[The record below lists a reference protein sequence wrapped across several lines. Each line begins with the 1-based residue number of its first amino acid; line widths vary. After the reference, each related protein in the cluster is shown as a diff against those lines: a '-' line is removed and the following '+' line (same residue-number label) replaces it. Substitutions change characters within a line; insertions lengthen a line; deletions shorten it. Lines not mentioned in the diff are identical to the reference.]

1 MTKNILKLLLVLC
14 PLATFVGCDEDEGPK
29 PAPTVTVDPT
39 AISALPGDEVTI
51 TVTVDAPNGGKTL
64 VALAG
69 SEEVA
74 SIDLAGATTGP
85 QEVIYT
91 VPDDAVIGSEITI
104 TFQATDNSNLSSALA
119 TTVVTVNDPIIVLS
133 GDLTT
138 QTLDAGRQYL
148 IRGQTFIRDGV
159 TVTIPA
165 GTVLFGEK
173 STKGTLVVDR
183 GGKLLSNGTAASPVV
198 MTSNQEVGARDKGD
212 WGGLVIL
219 GKAFTNQSNP
229 GVEGISPAVHFGGAD
244 RTNDADN
251 SGVYKYLRVEYAGI
265 ELTPNNETNSITLG
279 GVGSGTTFE
288 YVQVS
293 FGGDDGFE
301 WFGGTVNGKYLISLS
316 TWDDDFDVDYGYSGN
331 VQFGL
336 VVRNPASADQSQS
349 NAFETDNG
357 PNDNDSGAGTY
368 TTGTFSNITV
378 YGPLDRAGRA
388 LSANNVHSMDMR
400 RRTALSIFNSVL
412 GGFPTGLRFNQNSSY
427 GQYTG
432 ASPNGV
438 LSNNVLIAGATGTR
452 YAIGSGVAFTAADVQ
467 TYWEANNTSMIV
479 PPNDDT
485 QTVFYTTLG
494 LRIDNFFGRYSTT
507 TYPVNPDFT
516 LSNGTATI
524 ATGASFANGKFAEA
538 SRTAFFDKAVAYKG
552 AFGTTDW
559 TDGWAEFRPIEKAY

>member
-1 MTKNILKLLLVLC
+1 MMLVVFTLVT
-14 PLATFVGCDEDEGPK
+14 TFVACDEDDDVK
-29 PAPTVTVDPT
+29 PAPTVTVDPAT
-39 AISALPGDEVTI
+39 TSGLPGDDITI
-51 TVTVDAPNGGKTL
+51 SVAVEAPNGGNTL
-64 VALAG
+64 VALQGA
-69 SEEVA
+69 EEV
-74 SIDLAGATTGP
+74 SSVDLAGATSST
-85 QEVIYT
+85 QEVVYT
-91 VPDDAVIGSEITI
+91 IPEDAVIGSEITV
-104 TFQATDNSNLSSALA
+104 TFQATDNSNLSSSIASA
-119 TTVVTVNDPIIVLS
+119 VITVDNPVITLS

-138 QTLDAGRQYL
+138 QTLDASRKYL
-148 IRGQTFIRDGV
+148 ISGQTFIRTGV

-165 GTVLFGEK
+165 GTVLMGEK

-183 GGKLLSNGTAASPVV
+183 GGKLIVNGEANNPVV
-198 MTSNQEVGARDKGD
+198 MTSNQPAGGRDKGD

-219 GKAFTNQSNP
+219 GRAYVNQANP
-229 GVEGISPAVHFGGAD
+229 AIEGISPTVNFGAAD
-244 RTNDADN
+244 RTNDNDN

-279 GVGSGTTFE
+279 AVGNGTVFE

-336 VVRNPASADQSQS
+336 VVRNPFYADQSQS

-357 PNDNDSGAGTY
+357 PNDNDTGAGTY

-378 YGPLDRAGRA
+378 YGPLDRVGRS
-388 LSANNVHSMDMR
+388 LSANNVHAMDMR
-400 RRTALSIFNSVL
+400 RRTAVSIFNSVV

-432 ASPNGV
+432 ANPNGF
-438 LSNNVLIAGATGTR
+438 LANNVLISASAGSR
-452 YAIGSGVAFTAADVQ
+452 YAIGTGVSFTAVDVQ
-467 TYWEANNTSMIV
+467 TYWEANNTVLNI

-485 QTVFYTTLG
+485 QTGVYTTLG
-494 LRIDNFFGRYSTT
+494 LRIDNFFGRYTAGAPA
-507 TYPVNPDFT
+507 YPTNPDFT
-516 LSNGTATI
+516 LSSGTATI
-524 ATGASFANGKFAEA
+524 ATGASFGNAKFSEA
-538 SRTAFFDKAVAYKG
+538 GRTTFFDKTVAYKG

-559 TDGWAEFRPIEKAY
+559 TDGWANFRPIETSY